1 MGCLCLYKILLK
13 LLTKDCYSNFIFVEQ
28 LLCMKVNKIVFATG
42 NPNKLKEVNSAAIG
56 FEIIGLKDVKIT
68 EEIPETG
75 FTLKENALQKAKYVY
90 DKTGLDCFSDDTGLE
105 IEALNYRPGVYSA
118 MYAGPDCN
126 AENNI
131 RRVLQELEESTN
143 RKAQFKTVIALIL
156 DGQEYFFQGVVNGEI
171 LKEKTG
177 EGGFG
182 YDPVFRPIGC
192 EESFAEM
199 SIAQKNKISHR
210 GLAVK
215 KLIRFLAR
223 V

>member
-1 MGCLCLYKILLK
+1 
-13 LLTKDCYSNFIFVEQ
+13 
-28 LLCMKVNKIVFATG
+28 MKVNKIVFATG
-42 NPNKLKEVNSAAIG
+42 NPNKLKEINSAING
-56 FEIIGLKDVKIT
+56 FKIVGLKDLGIT

-75 FTLKENALQKAKYVY
+75 DTLMKNALQKAKYVY
-90 DKTGLDCFSDDTGLE
+90 NKTGLDCFSDDTGLE

-131 RRVLQELEESTN
+131 RKVLQELEESTN

-156 DGQEYFFQGVVNGEI
+156 NGKEYFFHGVVSGMI
-171 LKEKTG
+171 LKEKAG
-177 EGGFG
+177 KDGFG
-182 YDPVFRPIGC
+182 YDPIFRPVGY

-199 SIAQKNKISHR
+199 TIAQKNEISHR

-215 KLIRFLAR
+215 KLITFLSGL
-223 V
+223 

>member
-1 MGCLCLYKILLK
+1 
-13 LLTKDCYSNFIFVEQ
+13 
-28 LLCMKVNKIVFATG
+28 MKVNKIVFATG
-42 NPNKLKEVNSAAIG
+42 NPNKLKEINSALNG
-56 FEIIGLKDVKIT
+56 FKIVGLKDLGIT

-75 FTLKENALQKAKYVY
+75 DTLMKNAQQKAKYVY
-90 DKTGLDCFSDDTGLE
+90 NKTGLDCFSDDTGLE

-131 RRVLQELEESTN
+131 RKVLQELEESTN

-156 DGQEYFFQGVVNGEI
+156 NGKEYFFEGLVNGVI
-171 LKEKTG
+171 LNERSGK
-177 EGGFG
+177 GGFG
-182 YDPVFRPIGC
+182 YDPIFRPIGYK
-192 EESFAEM
+192 ESFAEM
-199 SIAQKNKISHR
+199 SIARKNEISHR

-215 KLIRFLAR
+215 KLIKFLSF